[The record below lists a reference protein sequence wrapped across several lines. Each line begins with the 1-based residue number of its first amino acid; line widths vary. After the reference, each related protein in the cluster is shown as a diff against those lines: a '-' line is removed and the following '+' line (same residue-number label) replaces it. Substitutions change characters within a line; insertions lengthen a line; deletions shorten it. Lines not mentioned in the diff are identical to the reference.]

1 MNKHSFKKIS
11 SGSIKITALLATA
24 ISPYAV
30 FAAGPPKP
38 SEMNSPLAIILVV
51 VASALLLAIGL
62 LAYTLTGA
70 AQVYIEKLKQ
80 STKENAT
87 AFKTLS
93 AIVLIM
99 ISSVA
104 NAADAPADAAAT
116 TATTIQSFSGLSPFS
131 FYTLVGIIAVELI
144 VIFALLLNIQK
155 LLAVEK
161 KKIKA
166 AATAG
171 VVTAEGGIEMAEEEQ
186 SGWQKFWEKINAFK
200 PASKEADID
209 LGHNY
214 DGIRELDNNLPPW
227 WLWGFY
233 LTIFIACIYIYRYH
247 IAHTAPNSKEEYEMA
262 VAKAEAEKEE
272 YLKNAKNLVDENTVT
287 YLTEAADIEAGKK
300 AFTTNCAACHG
311 ADGGGI
317 VGPNLTDEYW
327 IHGGGIKDIFKT
339 IKYGYQEKGMKSWK
353 DDFSPMQIAQI
364 ASFVKS
370 LKGTKP
376 ATPKEPQGEIYKED
390 GAAPATADSAAAKKI
405 AAL

>member
-70 AQVYIEKLKQ
+70 AQVYIEKIKQ

-93 AIVLIM
+93 VIVLIM

-116 TATTIQSFSGLSPFS
+116 TATIQSFSGLSPFS

-247 IAHTAPNSKEEYEMA
+247 IAHTAPNSKQEYEMA